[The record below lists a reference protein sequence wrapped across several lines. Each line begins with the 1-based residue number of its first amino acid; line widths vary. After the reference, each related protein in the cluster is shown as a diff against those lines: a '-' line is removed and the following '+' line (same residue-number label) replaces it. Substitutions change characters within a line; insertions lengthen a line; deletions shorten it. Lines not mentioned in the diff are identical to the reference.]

1 MEKRDVRFWLLQAPG
16 WLLLMYLIYAQ
27 ALPAFNYEL
36 GVAMGTQEAAAQ
48 ITEVGV
54 AFWYGFAVGDLAIY
68 IPLLLAGLAGH
79 WRGRT
84 RGRLLL
90 AGALGITLY
99 WPVVSLTAV
108 VAARD
113 APGWNIGDEAA
124 YWVVLPLIAV
134 WAAWALS
141 YLSGHDRH
149 RYS

>member
-16 WLLLMYLIYAQ
+16 WLLLAYLIYAQ
-27 ALPAFNYEL
+27 ALPAFDYEL
-36 GVAMGTQEAAAQ
+36 GVALGTQEAAAQ

-54 AFWYGFAVGDLAIY
+54 AFWYGFAVADLAIY
-68 IPLLLAGLAGH
+68 IPLLLAGLTGH

-99 WPVVSLTAV
+99 WPAVSLTAV

-113 APGWNIGDEAA
+113 APGWNIADEAA
-124 YWVVLPLIAV
+124 YWAVLPLIAV
-134 WAAWALS
+134 WAAWALC